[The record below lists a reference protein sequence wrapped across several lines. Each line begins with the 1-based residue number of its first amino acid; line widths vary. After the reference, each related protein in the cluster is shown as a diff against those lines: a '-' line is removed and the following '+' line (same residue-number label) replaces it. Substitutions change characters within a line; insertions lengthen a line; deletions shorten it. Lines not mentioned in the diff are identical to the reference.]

1 MDSSTLLQTLDPY
14 VWKQQLLYDSVSNFI
29 LQLPRPTK
37 TQCNTFGRDAY
48 STVSTLATIMG
59 QTPLHLFGQT
69 IWGFSLFKP
78 DLRSCSQKIELLY
91 DVEAVERAKRY
102 FANVVDG
109 LVAQGRLPRPAATK
123 ILGGLDEQLEFVY
136 LSYYSTFIVYRSLSS
151 EQYSIVEEEV
161 FKTSLAWMQHCG
173 SKVACFRFLANLAT
187 SLVSDPKFK
196 INCYDNPVSVLGV
209 GFVDGLVVDLIKLED
224 GQGDNL
230 AKVVD
235 IITTIL
241 PTTRILTE
249 YLVELQV
256 SSRCRGPVQV
266 YKDRLLR
273 ADRKCI
279 KGRDTFLAFKH
290 AALSR
295 IIQLSTEVVPEYK
308 RFSFILKRD
317 FKLSNQN
324 RIMANQKAIPGH
336 TTSDGLDYIKEYI
349 PEDGSVLTTVTSS
362 SIGSENALSDNS
374 VSTLTSLDS
383 TWQSTRS
390 PIEFETVP
398 SDRKRQRFDDLS
410 ISSGGHED
418 QGIET
423 QVQVHGPQ
431 PDHISISS
439 SSEQSSSSDENVLVT
454 KVQQEV
460 YRPPPELPDD
470 DSLSISTN
478 DLNYNGIIQAPPLF
492 DISKLQHRDDS
503 LLCRKEDGSADVSS
517 VVLRLTKK
525 LTLNETKKYLE
536 ETRAGSVE
544 LGNQKL
550 GPQFHRKSIWSLGRK
565 TWLNDE
571 VINLFLAGL
580 MKRYADLSQT
590 APSVYY
596 YQTNFFQKFL
606 TEEGKLD
613 FWSVSGYDKNVDIFG
628 LDRLIVPVNHA
639 GVHWF
644 LLVAYMQQR
653 RIRVYDS
660 LASPRK
666 IYLRAFIKYLRY
678 AHVNRKEKAMCDWKD
693 WQLEETDIRS
703 TPQQRNTYDCGLFTC
718 MAAECAF
725 RDAPLLYQ
733 QRQMD
738 VFRSRMALTIL
749 ENGGQLDL

>member
-1 MDSSTLLQTLDPY
+1 MDPSTLLQTLDPY
-14 VWKQQLLYDSVSNFI
+14 VWNQQLLYDSVSNFI

-48 STVSTLATIMG
+48 NTVSTLATITG
-59 QTPLHLFGQT
+59 QTPLHLLGQT

-91 DVEAVERAKRY
+91 DVEAVERAKHY

-196 INCYDNPVSVLGV
+196 TNCYDNLVSVLGI
-209 GFVDGLVVDLIKLED
+209 GFVNGLVVDLIKLED

-249 YLVELQV
+249 YLVELQL

-279 KGRDTFLAFKH
+279 KGRDTFQAFKH

-295 IIQLSTEVVPEYK
+295 LLQLSTEVVPEYK

-317 FKLSNQN
+317 FKLSNQKHVT
-324 RIMANQKAIPGH
+324 ANQKAVPCH
-336 TTSDGLDYIKEYI
+336 TTSDVLDYTKEYI
-349 PEDGSVLTTVTSS
+349 PEDGSVFTTVTSS
-362 SIGSENALSDNS
+362 TVGSENALSDNS
-374 VSTLTSLDS
+374 DSTLTSLES
-383 TWQSTRS
+383 TWQTTRYL
-390 PIEFETVP
+390 IEFESDP
-398 SDRKRQRFDDLS
+398 SDRKRQRYDDRS

-418 QGIET
+418 QGTET
-423 QVQVHGPQ
+423 QVQASGP
-431 PDHISISS
+431 PDHLSISS
-439 SSEQSSSSDENVLVT
+439 SSEQSESSSEVLVT

-460 YRPPPELPDD
+460 SRPPPELPDD

-478 DLNYNGIIQAPPLF
+478 DLNYNGIIQAPLLF
-492 DISKLQHRDDS
+492 DMSTLEHRDGS
-503 LLCRKEDGSADVSS
+503 LCRKEDGSTDVSS

-525 LTLNETKKYLE
+525 LTLNETKKYLK
-536 ETRAGSVE
+536 ETREGSVE

-550 GPQFHRKSIWSLGRK
+550 GPQFHRKSIWSLRRK

-590 APSVYY
+590 TPSVYY
-596 YQTNFFQKFL
+596 YQTNFFQKYL

-613 FWSVSGYDKNVDIFG
+613 FWSVSGYDKKVDIFG
-628 LDRLIVPVNHA
+628 LDRLIVPVNHG

-666 IYLRAFIKYLRY
+666 IYLRAFLKYLRY